1 MIQAIGSAV
10 FFLVMIILTVIFATG
25 VILSFPFP
33 RSVGYWFAKTY
44 AHWIMACL
52 KFLCR
57 LDFTVEG
64 REHIPAQPS
73 VVYLRH
79 ESMWETVAELTIF
92 PRQCWVFK
100 KELLWVPF
108 FGWGI
113 KILSP
118 IAIDRKAGRSALR
131 QVVEQGKQKLAEGIW
146 VMVFPEGTRI
156 APGET
161 KRYGLSGAVLA
172 VEAGCAIVP
181 VAHNAGDFWPRR
193 GFLKKPGTVRM
204 VIGPPIKT
212 ENRKPEEVSAAAK
225 GLDRH
230 HRGQAQIGFSVRLA
244 LAVRPTTETN
254 NPTTRVDQVS
264 TSLQSAD
271 EHDMMNDSEL

>member
-1 MIQAIGSAV
+1 MIQVVGSAV
-10 FFLVMIILTVIFATG
+10 FFLVMVVLTIVFATG

-33 RSVGYWFAKTY
+33 RSVGFAFARTYSYWILAS
-44 AHWIMACL
+44 L

-64 REHIPAQPS
+64 TEHIPEKAS

-79 ESMWETVAELTIF
+79 ESMWETVAELTVF

-108 FGWGI
+108 FGWGL

-118 IAIDRKAGRSALR
+118 IAIDRSAGRSALR
-131 QVVEQGKQKLAEGIW
+131 QVVKQGKEKLLEGVW
-146 VMVFPEGTRI
+146 VMIFPEGTRM
-156 APGET
+156 APGQHR
-161 KRYGLSGAVLA
+161 RYGLSGAVLA
-172 VEAGCAIVP
+172 VESGRSIVP

-204 VIGPPIKT
+204 VIGPPIQT
-212 ENRKPEEVSAAAK
+212 ENRTAEEVNAEAK
-225 GLDRH
+225 TWID
-230 HRGQAQIGFSVRLA
+230 
-244 LAVRPTTETN
+244 TT
-254 NPTTRVDQVS
+254 VA
-264 TSLQSAD
+264 SLRS
-271 EHDMMNDSEL
+271 NSP